1 MGFACPVCEIPHQ
14 DATHLA
20 NHLAFTAMTHGDDH
34 EAWLDEAVPGWADR
48 GEADL
53 AAEVSEL
60 APDAEYEQVFEDTV
74 GGRGGGGAH
83 RHDHDRDRRTGQNGP
98 PEGIDPASAAAS
110 GGGELDGAA
119 RAVLEEAR
127 GLTAEMLGEGA
138 DDTEPGARDSA
149 GSDGVET
156 EAGDGTEREESG
168 TAADAGAE
176 PEHTASEA
184 EPEHA
189 ATGTGASDG
198 DDRGESG

>member
-1 MGFACPVCEIPHQ
+1 
-14 DATHLA
+14 
-20 NHLAFTAMTHGDDH
+20 
-34 EAWLDEAVPGWADR
+34 
-48 GEADL
+48 
-53 AAEVSEL
+53 
-60 APDAEYEQVFEDTV
+60 
-74 GGRGGGGAH
+74 
-83 RHDHDRDRRTGQNGP
+83 
-98 PEGIDPASAAAS
+98 
-110 GGGELDGAA
+110 
-119 RAVLEEAR
+119 VLEEAR

>member
-74 GGRGGGGAH
+74 GGRGGGGTH
-83 RHDHDRDRRTGQNGP
+83 RHDHGRDRRTGQNGP

-138 DDTEPGARDSA
+138 DDTEPGARDST
-149 GSDGVET
+149 GS
-156 EAGDGTEREESG
+156 DGTEREESG
-168 TAADAGAE
+168 ATADA
-176 PEHTASEA
+176 EA